1 MLIKKNDIGAEIIS
15 ILTKGMYLDPKD
27 ALREYIQNGIDAEAK
42 DITVKIRQDIVVIQD
57 NGFGMDKT
65 TMRKSVRVGIS
76 DKNPKLKVGFMGIGI
91 YSSFHLCDQLHIYSK
106 TKNENPNKMVFDFSG
121 MRNQLEKQREL
132 RFSDNLK
139 KDDIIALQDLMENN
153 IEIYELLDSDFPK
166 VGTRI
171 EMINL
176 EPTFFK
182 TISQFNE
189 ISTYLEQVIP
199 LPFSPKFKHGKEIS
213 SYIENICK
221 DKKINHSFINLS
233 LQINNET
240 KTLYRPYTDELF
252 DNSTS
257 LDPEFIT
264 IGTQSEFYGIAW
276 GCLNSTKN
284 SIKSSTLR
292 GFILKKNGFSIG
304 NRNDLLPYFGRQVYF
319 NRYVGEIIVLNQ
331 KLLPNASR
339 SEFEYSPIRITF
351 QNRLREVAEKFNKI
365 ANDNQETLKAIE
377 ETNKAI
383 IFLNQNRS
391 QYEFF
396 TENSDKLLNILW
408 ESKQLAKSL
417 SGRKK
422 RFDNNDVNKSLEVIE
437 QLEVFSK
444 EISTLIELKRA
455 RKKSPRRSEKEIALE
470 VEKIPELIQNDT
482 AEVYNSLTD
491 VCNSIG
497 LELNKELKLFFEI
510 IDENFIRFMSTDND
524 DYTNHLRKLKNNFEE
539 QIEE

>member
-42 DITVKIRQDIVVIQD
+42 DINVKIRQDIVVVQD
-57 NGFGMDKT
+57 NGFGMDKN
-65 TMRKSVRVGIS
+65 TMRKSVRIGIS

-106 TKNENPNKMVFDFSG
+106 TYDEKPNKMVFDFLA
-121 MRNQLEKQREL
+121 MRHQLERQREL

-139 KDDIIALQDLMENN
+139 KEEIIALQDLMEDN
-153 IEIYELLDSDFPK
+153 IEIFELNEKEFPK

-182 TISQFNE
+182 TISQFSE

-199 LPFSPKFKHGKEIS
+199 LPFSPNFKYGNEIS
-213 SYIENICK
+213 HYITKICE
-221 DKKINHSFINLS
+221 DRKISHTFINLK
-233 LQINNET
+233 LQINNDIR
-240 KTLYRPYTDELF
+240 TLYRPYTDELF

-257 LDPEFIT
+257 LEPEFIT
-264 IGTQSEFYGIAW
+264 IGTQSEFFGIAW
-276 GCLNSTKN
+276 GCLNSSKN
-284 SIKSSTLR
+284 SIKSNSLR

-304 NRNDLLPYFGRQVYF
+304 NRNDMLPYFGRQIYF

-339 SEFEYSPIRITF
+339 SEFEYSPLRITF
-351 QNRLREVAEKFNKI
+351 QNRLKDVAERYNKT
-365 ANDNQETLKAIE
+365 ANTFQETLKAKE
-377 ETNKAI
+377 EINKAI
-383 IFLNQNRS
+383 TFLNRNKTE
-391 QYEFF
+391 YEYY
-396 TENSDKLLNILW
+396 TENSEKLLTILW
-408 ESKQLAKSL
+408 ESKQYAKSL

-422 RFDNNDVNKSLEVIE
+422 IFQGNEVDKSKDVVS
-437 QLEVFSK
+437 QLELFAK
-444 EISTLIELKRA
+444 EISALIELKKT
-455 RKKSPRRSEKEIALE
+455 KKKGSRRTEGEIALE
-470 VEKIPELIQNDT
+470 VEKIPELIENET
-482 AEVYNSLTD
+482 PEVYESLVD

-497 LELNKELKLFFEI
+497 IELNKELKLFFDI
-510 IDENFIRFMSTDND
+510 LDENFIRYYSSDNE
-524 DYTNHLRKLKNNFEE
+524 DYKNHLRKLKNNFEE

>member
-42 DITVKIRQDIVVIQD
+42 DINVKIRQDIVVIQD
-57 NGFGMDKT
+57 NGLGMDKT

-91 YSSFHLCDQLHIYSK
+91 YSSFHLCNQLHIYSK
-106 TKNENPNKMVFDFSG
+106 TEGENPNKMVFDFLG

-132 RFSDNLK
+132 RFSDSLK

-153 IEIYELLDSDFPK
+153 IEIYDLVDSDFPK

-182 TISQFNE
+182 TISQFRE
-189 ISTYLEQVIP
+189 ISNYLEQVIP
-199 LPFSPKFKHGKEIS
+199 LPFSPDFKYGKEIGH
-213 SYIENICK
+213 YISTICA
-221 DKKINHSFINLS
+221 DKKINHSFINLK
-233 LQINNET
+233 LQINNEIQ
-240 KTLYRPYTDELF
+240 TLYRPYTDELF
-252 DNSTS
+252 DNSIS
-257 LDPEFIT
+257 LEPEFFH
-264 IGTQSEFYGIAW
+264 IGTQSEFFGIAW

-284 SIKSSTLR
+284 AIKSNSLR
-292 GFILKKNGFSIG
+292 GFIIKKNGFSIG
-304 NRNDLLPYFGRQVYF
+304 NRNDLVPYFGRQVYF
-319 NRYVGEIIVLNQ
+319 NRYIGEIIVLNQ

-339 SEFEYSPIRITF
+339 SEFEYSPLRITF

-365 ANDNQETLKAIE
+365 ANDHQETLKAIE

-383 IFLNQNRS
+383 TFLNKNQTE
-391 QYEFF
+391 YEFF
-396 TENSDKLLNILW
+396 TNDSEKLLQILW
-408 ESKQLAKSL
+408 ETKQNIKSL

-422 RFDNNDVNKSLEVIE
+422 RFQGDDIDKSMEVIS
-437 QLEVFSK
+437 QLEHFSK
-444 EISTLIELKRA
+444 EISALIELKKT
-455 RKKSPRRSEKEIALE
+455 KKKGSRRTEKEISLD
-470 VEKIPELIQNDT
+470 VEKIPELIQNET
-482 AEVYNSLTD
+482 TEVYESLFD

-497 LELNKELKLFFEI
+497 LELNKELKLFFDI
-510 IDENFIRFMSTDND
+510 IDENFIRYNSLDNM
-524 DYTNHLRKLKNNFEE
+524 DYLNHLRKLKNNFEE